1 MCFDSAQAKAV
12 KIKYVFRQRPS
23 QGCKNPIR
31 LISSKHESLI
41 IQLTKVPTGEEE
53 NEKKDNETAYNKQ
66 TNKQTNKGSSNNNSK
81 KIIIRRSYSIPS
93 PSVQVGDDLRQSMIC
108 PFVKELYML
117 VIIGQDPFTLCIQSV
132 PVGDPPVSWCC
143 IQFCIMHAAFV

>member
-66 TNKQTNKGSSNNNSK
+66 TNKQTNKQRQQQQQQQEDYYSKVLFNSQPIRSS
-81 KIIIRRSYSIPS
+81 R
-93 PSVQVGDDLRQSMIC
+93 
-108 PFVKELYML
+108 
-117 VIIGQDPFTLCIQSV
+117 
-132 PVGDPPVSWCC
+132 
-143 IQFCIMHAAFV
+143 